1 MTTSRST
8 KNNNFSFLGYP
19 SMRMCQSCFDSP
31 VIATCDR
38 SKPSELVEF
47 KGQMWTKKNPQ
58 KMMLFPTAKTQS
70 KLCYWH
76 QYQQEARKGKWKVG
90 KES

>member
-1 MTTSRST
+1 MAT
-8 KNNNFSFLGYP
+8 KKDNPSFLKYP
-19 SMRMCQSCFDSP
+19 NIRLCRLCFDTP
-31 VIATCDR
+31 AIATCDR

-58 KMMLFPTAKTQS
+58 KMMLYPTAKTQNN
-70 KLCYWH
+70 LCYWH
-76 QYQQEARKGKWKVG
+76 QYQQEAREGKWKVG